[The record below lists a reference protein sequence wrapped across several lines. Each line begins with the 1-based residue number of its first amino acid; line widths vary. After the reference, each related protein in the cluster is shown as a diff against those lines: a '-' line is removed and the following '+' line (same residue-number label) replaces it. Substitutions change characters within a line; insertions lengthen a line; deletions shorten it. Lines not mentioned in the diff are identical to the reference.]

1 MVHQPYGIML
11 FVNRKEWLSVIDPT
25 IFLEVAGFLRAEDRR
40 CIVRDGAFDAR
51 MLSSTRP
58 TRGAV
63 RFPPG
68 RVHETVSVS
77 LLKSMF
83 FIASIAMS

>member
-58 TRGAV
+58 IEV
-63 RFPPG
+63 RCVF
-68 RVHETVSVS
+68 
-77 LLKSMF
+77 LLAESMKL
-83 FIASIAMS
+83 SR